1 MVMAFGHSN
10 DVDKFREA
18 LEKQFPTM
26 QVFRQL
32 RWLDYGDWGCPQGC
46 GPSVVLWFGSGSALE
61 LPNQQR
67 VLEAFDSMCELMKAK
82 VARAPL
88 QSKLF
93 GHKELKKH
101 GVPKS
106 CAPSQPPPEQNQ
118 SAADAPG
125 QEQKRKAFDAEQA
138 VKIVKKAKIVPMEW
152 SLPSQPV

>member
-1 MVMAFGHSN
+1 
-10 DVDKFREA
+10 
-18 LEKQFPTM
+18 
-26 QVFRQL
+26 
-32 RWLDYGDWGCPQGC
+32 
-46 GPSVVLWFGSGSALE
+46 
-61 LPNQQR
+61 
-67 VLEAFDSMCELMKAK
+67 MCELMKAK